1 MNKLP
6 LLNYVELHLDPRTS
20 LSKSCLL
27 TCKELELDERN
38 YIGYEVQSVDLAAKE
53 HKSERHLKL
62 HPFGKVPVLVTDR
75 ITLYE
80 GQAILRYLATHIPP
94 RCPSGREVHLI
105 PRNPH
110 LKAQMNKLMSICPS
124 YFKPAWFP
132 MYKELVLKKRYN
144 SPDPVDEKTVQQ
156 SMEDTAGVLDVLEME
171 MRRTKGGYFCGKNVS
186 LCDLYLF
193 PELLCLEEALK
204 FDELLQGRPF
214 LGAWF
219 RRMTDRRSWQKV
231 SKYNIKIGHKY
242 ERWRV
247 RDHHDSDNMGKR
259 GWNAA
264 GCKKL
269 KPPQGMTW
277 EEAYGD
283 KKVESPNVEVTTQE
297 AKEQPPQEEKQEPPK

>member
-1 MNKLP
+1 MDKLP

-20 LSKSCLL
+20 LSKSLLL

-38 YIGYEVQSVDLAAKE
+38 DIGYELQSVDLAAKE

-62 HPFGKVPVLVTDR
+62 HPFGKVPVLVTDK

-80 GQAILRYLATHIPP
+80 GQAILRYLATHIPSK
-94 RCPSGREVHLI
+94 CPSGRVVHLI
-105 PRNPH
+105 PKNH
-110 LKAQMNKLMSICPS
+110 TLKAQMNKLMSICPS

-144 SPDPVDEKTVQQ
+144 SPDPVDEKIVEQ
-156 SMEDTAGVLDVLEME
+156 SLRDTASVLDVLEME
-171 MRRTKGGYFCGKNVS
+171 MRRTSGGYFCGSNVS

-193 PELLCLEEALK
+193 PEFLCLEEALK
-204 FDELLQGRPF
+204 FDDLLQGRPF

-247 RDHHDSDNMGKR
+247 RDHHDSSNMGKR

-269 KPPQGMTW
+269 KPPPGMTW

-283 KKVESPNVEVTTQE
+283 NKTESPGIEEKVVE
-297 AKEQPPQEEKQEPPK
+297 AKDETPK